1 MIRLLHI
8 SDVHLGAPLG
18 GFGPAAD
25 ERRRA
30 IRDAFRRLPARAEA
44 WDVHAVLVAGDLF
57 DAPEPEPADVDLARE
72 VLRRLA
78 ADRPV
83 FAIPGNHDPAVG
95 DGSPWRDMP
104 PAVTP
109 ILAPR
114 FGAPHGVTVAGDVP
128 LHVYGLA
135 YDPTVEPD
143 PLAGFRRAADPGLH
157 VVLLHAA
164 TADNPDWSG
173 GQSLRVSRGDLAAL
187 DADYVALGDYH
198 GFRPPADFGGLPACY
213 PGSFAAV
220 AVDEVGLHGCAVVE
234 LEADA
239 PPRVRLEPT
248 DVPRLVDLGPIDVSS
263 AEDDR
268 AVEALIAA
276 RCESDAALPVAEL
289 VGAPSFPLD
298 AERVRDALRER
309 YGFAVVRDRTRFI
322 DSEHVERLAERP
334 TIAGHVARI
343 GRDRVASA
351 ADAEQREVAARA
363 LRLALRALDTA

>member
-30 IRDAFRRLPARAEA
+30 IRDAFRGLPARAEA

-57 DAPEPEPADVDLARE
+57 DAPEPERADVDLARE

-95 DGSPWRDMP
+95 DGSPWHDMP
-104 PAVTP
+104 PAVTTV
-109 ILAPR
+109 LAPR
-114 FGAPHGVTVAGDVP
+114 FGAPRSVTVADGAT

-135 YDPTVEPD
+135 YDPVIEPD
-143 PLAGFRRAADPGLH
+143 PLAGFRRAPEPGFH
-157 VVLLHAA
+157 VVLMHAA

-173 GQSLRVSRGDLAAL
+173 GQSLRVSRAGLAAL
-187 DADYVALGDYH
+187 DADYIALGDYH
-198 GFRPPADFGGLPACY
+198 GFRPPVDFGGLPACY

-220 AVDEVGLHGCAVVE
+220 AVDELGPRGCAVVE
-234 LEADA
+234 LTPDA
-239 PPRVRLEPT
+239 PPRVHLEPT
-248 DVPRLVDLGPIDVSS
+248 DVQRLVDLGTIDVSS

-268 AVEALIAA
+268 AVEALIAG
-276 RCESDAALPVAEL
+276 RCESDTVLPVAEL

-298 AERVRDALRER
+298 AERIRDALRER
-309 YGFAVVRDRTRFI
+309 YGFAVVRDHTRFI
-322 DSEHVERLAERP
+322 DSEHVARLAGRP
-334 TIAGHVARI
+334 TIAGHVARL
-343 GRDRVASA
+343 GRDRVAA
-351 ADAEQREVAARA
+351 APDSGQRDVAARA
-363 LRLALRALDTA
+363 LRLALRALESP